1 MIEPINAILGGGIII
16 LNAIPF
22 IIKKP
27 KYLFLT
33 VIISFFI
40 MLILLFSRNL

>member
-22 IIKKP
+22 VIKKP
-27 KYLFLT
+27 KYLSLT
-33 VIISFFI
+33 IIISFFI
-40 MLILLFSRNL
+40 ILLLLFSKNL

>member
-1 MIEPINAILGGGIII
+1 MIEPINAILGGGIIV

-22 IIKKP
+22 VIKKP

-33 VIISFFI
+33 ILISFFI
-40 MLILLFSRNL
+40 ILLLLFSKYL

>member
-1 MIEPINAILGGGIII
+1 MIKLINVIIGGGVIV

-27 KYLFLT
+27 KYLSLT
-33 VIISFFI
+33 IIISFFI
-40 MLILLFSRNL
+40 ILLLLFSENL